1 MYRVGGKPLTKG
13 DEYAMKRPRSR
24 RVPWHGLLFV
34 VDELFQFFARLEI
47 GNLLGRHVHF
57 FTGLGVTSL
66 ARLPLTDTK
75 ATEAAGL
82 NLVAPVLSIDDALED
97 GVHDDLGMLL
107 GKVRDPGNLF
117 YQFGFS
123 HRPRLL
129 NLGYVSEKP

>member
-1 MYRVGGKPLTKG
+1 MANLARCRTGVPPARRCSASSRLPSMYRVGAKPLTKG

-75 ATEAAGL
+75 ATEAAEV
-82 NLVAPVLSIDDALED
+82 NLVAPV
-97 GVHDDLGMLL
+97 
-107 GKVRDPGNLF
+107 
-117 YQFGFS
+117 
-123 HRPRLL
+123 
-129 NLGYVSEKP
+129 